1 MKKNIIFLLFI
12 FISISCSP
20 NYIPQTDINDQLNE
34 EIETFDLIKAEK
46 LLIDNNYQTL
56 LGDANKINEQK
67 YLFDKYLFIDYKG
80 TYKILGSLS
89 FLTKDNFHNTSGGIF
104 KLSDKSE
111 SIDLYNHLVKNDNWK
126 LYLRNMQFIFMDD
139 YMIMT
144 DYPTEII
151 SILALKNYYIAK

>member
-12 FISISCSP
+12 FISISCST
-20 NYIPQTDINDQLNE
+20 NYIPQTYINDQLNE

-67 YLFDKYLFIDYKG
+67 YLFDEYLFIDYKG

-89 FLTKDNFHNTSGGIF
+89 FLTKDSFHNTSGGIF
-104 KLSDKSE
+104 KFSDKSE
-111 SIDLYNHLVKNDNWK
+111 TIDLYNHLVKNDNWK